1 MQEKFDFLRKNGTIF
16 AHVRK
21 KQYFCRRKR
30 NHMNRILWI
39 DDEIDLLQP
48 YIIYLTSKGYEV
60 TTASNGEDALD
71 LLSAQD
77 IVFLDE
83 NMPGMTG
90 LETLQEIKRLHPEV
104 PVVMITKSEEEHIM
118 EQAIGEQIADYLIK
132 PVNPS
137 QILLC
142 LKKHIHQQAIV
153 TEHVQ
158 QNYRQEW
165 SDISYMIDT
174 ATTFEEWAAIVRTL
188 SKWDLELEDSPM
200 RSLIDDQRTQA
211 NAAFAKW
218 IAKNYESWFE
228 ARKSSIAQSSI
239 AQSSIPLMSPDV
251 MKHSIFPLLDK
262 GEKVLLC
269 VIDNFRYDQWKTI
282 QPLLSEFYTVQNE
295 EQYMS
300 ILPTATQY
308 ARNAI
313 FSGLLP
319 LQIQE
324 MYPQYWVE
332 EGDEESKNQYEK
344 ELVQTLLD
352 RYRRRESFN
361 YWKVNESDF
370 CERVIA
376 QLKGAQAPLNI
387 VVLNFIDMLS
397 HSRTESKMMRE
408 LANDESA
415 YRSLTLSWFRHS
427 PTYELLRRAAELGF
441 TLVLTTDHGTTRVKN
456 AVQIIAD
463 KNTNTNIR
471 YKVGKALNCSSKNVM
486 SIEQPKRV
494 GLPCPNVSSS
504 YAFCTGSDFFA
515 YPNQFNYYAQYYRN
529 TFQHGGISLEEMIIP
544 LVTLMPKK

>member
-1 MQEKFDFLRKNGTIF
+1 M
-16 AHVRK
+16 
-21 KQYFCRRKR
+21 Y
-30 NHMNRILWI
+30 RILWV

-48 YIIYLTSKGYEV
+48 YIIYLNGKGYDV
-60 TTASNGEDALD
+60 QTASNGQDAIETIEKTAL
-71 LLSAQD
+71 D

-90 LETLQEIKRLHPEV
+90 LETLQEIKRLRPEL
-104 PVVMITKSEEEHIM
+104 PVVMITKNEEEHIM
-118 EQAIGEQIADYLIK
+118 EQAIGEKIADYLIK

-142 LKKHIHQQAIV
+142 LKKHIHQQTIV
-153 TEHVQ
+153 TEHTQ
-158 QNYRQEW
+158 ENYRQEW
-165 SDISYMIDT
+165 GDIAYLIDT
-174 ATTFEEWAAIVRTL
+174 ASTFEEWAAIERTL
-188 SKWDLELEDSPM
+188 SKWDIELEQSSM
-200 RSLIDDQRTQA
+200 RSMIDDQRTQA
-211 NAAFAKW
+211 NAVFCKW
-218 IAKNYESWFE
+218 LKSNYEGWF
-228 ARKSSIAQSSI
+228 APNAQR
-239 AQSSIPLMSPDV
+239 PLMSHDV
-251 MKHSIFPLLDK
+251 MKHAVFPLLDK

-282 QPLLSEFYTVQNE
+282 QPLLSEIYSVRTE

-313 FSGLLP
+313 FSGLMP
-319 LQIQE
+319 LQLQQ
-324 MYPQYWVE
+324 MYSQYWVE

-344 ELVQTLLD
+344 ELIQTLID
-352 RYRRRESFN
+352 RYRRREHFS
-361 YWKVNESDF
+361 YWKVNESDY
-370 CERVIA
+370 CERVIQ
-376 QLKGAQAPLNI
+376 QLKGVQTPLNV

-408 LANDESA
+408 LANDEAA

-427 PTYELLRRAAELGF
+427 PTYELLRRAAELGY
-441 TLVLTTDHGTTRVKN
+441 TLVLTTDHGTTRVRN
-456 AVQIIAD
+456 AVQIVAD

-486 SIEQPKRV
+486 TIEQPKRV

-504 YAFCTGSDFFA
+504 YVFCTGNDFFA

-544 LVTLMPKK
+544 LVTLQPK

>member
-1 MQEKFDFLRKNGTIF
+1 MS
-16 AHVRK
+16 
-21 KQYFCRRKR
+21 
-30 NHMNRILWI
+30 RILWV

-48 YIIYLTSKGYEV
+48 YIIYLKGKDYDV

-71 LLSAQD
+71 RLNEAVPD
-77 IVFLDE
+77 IIFLDE
-83 NMPGMTG
+83 NMPGLTG

-118 EQAIGEQIADYLIK
+118 EQAIGEKIADYLIK

-142 LKKHIHQQAIV
+142 LKKHIHQHAIM
-153 TEHVQ
+153 TEQVQ

-174 ATTFEEWAAIVRTL
+174 ATTIEEWQAIERTL
-188 SKWDLELEDSPM
+188 SKWDIELENSSM

-211 NAAFAKW
+211 NAAFCKW
-218 IAKNYESWFE
+218 IAKNYESWFRVQSDNIQSTEE
-228 ARKSSIAQSSI
+228 A
-239 AQSSIPLMSPDV
+239 PLMSHDI
-251 MKHSIFPLLDK
+251 MKHAVFPLLDK

-282 QPLLSEFYTVQNE
+282 QPLVSEFYSVRTE
-295 EQYMS
+295 EQYTS

-376 QLKGAQAPLNI
+376 QLKGAHAPLNI

-408 LANDESA
+408 LAYDEAA

-427 PTYELLRRAAELGF
+427 PTYSLLRRAAELGF
-441 TLVLTTDHGTTRVKN
+441 TLVLTTDHGTTRVKS

-471 YKVGKALNCSSKNVM
+471 YKVGKALNCNSKNVFT
-486 SIEQPKRV
+486 IEQPKRV
-494 GLPCPNVSSS
+494 GLPCPNVSST

-529 TFQHGGISLEEMIIP
+529 TFQHGGISLEEMVIP
-544 LVTLMPKK
+544 LVTLVPKK

>member
-1 MQEKFDFLRKNGTIF
+1 MSQ
-16 AHVRK
+16 
-21 KQYFCRRKR
+21 
-30 NHMNRILWI
+30 ILWV

-48 YIIYLTSKGYEV
+48 YIIYLKGKGYEV
-60 TTASNGEDALD
+60 ITASNGEDALD
-71 LLSAQD
+71 LFSNIQSPISNQFD

-83 NMPGMTG
+83 NMPGMSG

-118 EQAIGEQIADYLIK
+118 EQAIGEKIADYLIK

-142 LKKHIHQQAIV
+142 LKKHIHSRDIV
-153 TEHVQ
+153 TEQVQ

-174 ATTFEEWAAIVRTL
+174 ATTIEEWQAIERTL
-188 SKWDLELEDSPM
+188 SRWDIELENSPM
-200 RSLIDDQRTQA
+200 RSLIEDQRTQA

-218 IAKNYESWFE
+218 IAKNYESWFAGE
-228 ARKSSIAQSSI
+228 RPI
-239 AQSSIPLMSPDV
+239 MSQDV
-251 MKHSIFPLLDK
+251 MKHSVFPLLDEGK
-262 GEKVLLC
+262 KVLLC

-282 QPLLSEFYTVQNE
+282 QPLISEFYTVQHE
-295 EQYMS
+295 EQYTS

-313 FSGLLP
+313 FSGLMP
-319 LQIQE
+319 LQIQQ
-324 MYPQYWVE
+324 MFPNLWVE
-332 EGDEESKNQYEK
+332 EGDEESKNQHEK

-352 RYRRRESFN
+352 RYRRRETFN

-376 QLKGAQAPLNI
+376 QLKSVQTPLNI

-408 LANDESA
+408 LANDEAA

-427 PTYELLRRAAELGF
+427 PTYELLRRAADLGF

-471 YKVGKALNCSSKNVM
+471 YKVGKALNCSDKSVFF
-486 SIEQPKRV
+486 IEQPKQV

-544 LVTLMPKK
+544 LVTLVPRKN

>member
-1 MQEKFDFLRKNGTIF
+1 MS
-16 AHVRK
+16 
-21 KQYFCRRKR
+21 
-30 NHMNRILWI
+30 RILWV

-48 YIIYLTSKGYEV
+48 YIIYLKGKDYDV

-71 LLSAQD
+71 RLNEAVPD

-83 NMPGMTG
+83 NMPGLTG

-118 EQAIGEQIADYLIK
+118 EQAIGEKIADYLIK

-142 LKKHIHQQAIV
+142 LKKHIHQHAIM
-153 TEHVQ
+153 TEQVQ

-174 ATTFEEWAAIVRTL
+174 ATTIEEWQAIERTL
-188 SKWDLELEDSPM
+188 SKWDIELENSSM

-211 NAAFAKW
+211 NAAFCKW
-218 IAKNYESWFE
+218 IAKNYESWFRVQSDNIQSTEE
-228 ARKSSIAQSSI
+228 A
-239 AQSSIPLMSPDV
+239 PLMSHDI
-251 MKHSIFPLLDK
+251 MKHAVFPLLDK

-282 QPLLSEFYTVQNE
+282 QPLISEFYSVRTE
-295 EQYMS
+295 EQYTS

-376 QLKGAQAPLNI
+376 QLKGAHAPLNI

-408 LANDESA
+408 LAYDEAA

-427 PTYELLRRAAELGF
+427 PTYSLLRRAAELGF
-441 TLVLTTDHGTTRVKN
+441 TLR
-456 AVQIIAD
+456 
-463 KNTNTNIR
+463 R
-471 YKVGKALNCSSKNVM
+471 
-486 SIEQPKRV
+486 
-494 GLPCPNVSSS
+494 
-504 YAFCTGSDFFA
+504 
-515 YPNQFNYYAQYYRN
+515 
-529 TFQHGGISLEEMIIP
+529 
-544 LVTLMPKK
+544 

>member
-1 MQEKFDFLRKNGTIF
+1 MS
-16 AHVRK
+16 
-21 KQYFCRRKR
+21 
-30 NHMNRILWI
+30 RILWV
-39 DDEIDLLQP
+39 DDEVDLLQP
-48 YIIYLTSKGYEV
+48 YIIYLKGKGYEV
-60 TTASNGEDALD
+60 VTASNGKDALEVISNQQ
-71 LLSAQD
+71 SAFS

-83 NMPGMTG
+83 NMPGMSG

-118 EQAIGEQIADYLIK
+118 EQAIGEKIADYLIK

-142 LKKHIHQQAIV
+142 LKKHIHSKDIV
-153 TEHVQ
+153 TEQVQ

-174 ATTFEEWAAIVRTL
+174 ASTIEEWQAIERTL
-188 SKWDLELEDSPM
+188 SKWDIELENSPM
-200 RSLIDDQRTQA
+200 RSLIEDQRTQA
-211 NAAFAKW
+211 NAAFSKW
-218 IAKNYESWFE
+218 IAKHYEAWFE
-228 ARKSSIAQSSI
+228 NTEHRAQSTDQI
-239 AQSSIPLMSPDV
+239 TRPVMSQDV
-251 MKHSIFPLLDK
+251 MKHAVFPLLDK

-282 QPLLSEFYTVQNE
+282 QPLLSEFYSVVHE
-295 EQYMS
+295 EQYTS

-313 FSGLLP
+313 FSGLMP
-319 LQIQE
+319 LQIQQ
-324 MYPQYWVE
+324 MFPQYWVE

-352 RYRRRESFN
+352 RYRRRESFQ

-376 QLKGAQAPLNI
+376 QLKGVQAPLSI

-408 LANDESA
+408 LANDEAA

-471 YKVGKALNCSSKNVM
+471 YKVGKALNCSSKNVF

-529 TFQHGGISLEEMIIP
+529 TFQHGGVSLEEMIIP
-544 LVTLMPKK
+544 LVTLVPKKS

>member
-1 MQEKFDFLRKNGTIF
+1 MT
-16 AHVRK
+16 
-21 KQYFCRRKR
+21 
-30 NHMNRILWI
+30 RILWV

-48 YIIYLTSKGYEV
+48 YIIYLKGKGYEV
-60 TTASNGEDALD
+60 VTASNGEDALE
-71 LLSAQD
+71 LANGQQLSANSQFD

-83 NMPGMTG
+83 NMPGMSG
-90 LETLQEIKRLHPEV
+90 LETLQEIKRLHPEL

-118 EQAIGEQIADYLIK
+118 EQAIGEKIADYLIK

-153 TEHVQ
+153 TEQVQ

-174 ATTFEEWAAIVRTL
+174 ATTMEEWQAIERVL
-188 SKWDLELEDSPM
+188 SKWDIELENSPM

-218 IAKNYESWFE
+218 IARNYESWFP
-228 ARKSSIAQSSI
+228 SNPQTAQS
-239 AQSSIPLMSPDV
+239 AKPANLVLSPDV
-251 MKHSIFPLLDK
+251 MKHSVFPLLDK

-282 QPLLSEFYTVQNE
+282 QPLLSEFYTIAHE
-295 EQYMS
+295 EQYTS

-313 FSGLLP
+313 FSGLMP

-324 MYPQYWVE
+324 MFPNLWVE
-332 EGDEESKNQYEK
+332 EGDEESKNLHEK

-352 RYRRRESFN
+352 RYRRRETFN

-376 QLKGAQAPLNI
+376 QLKSVRAPLNI

-408 LANDESA
+408 LANDEAA

-456 AVQIIAD
+456 AVQIVAD

-471 YKVGKALNCSSKNVM
+471 YKVGKALNCSSKNVF

-494 GLPCPNVSSS
+494 GLPCPNVSST
-504 YAFCTGSDFFA
+504 YAFCSGSDFFA

-544 LVTLMPKK
+544 LVTLVPKK

>member
-1 MQEKFDFLRKNGTIF
+1 MSQ
-16 AHVRK
+16 
-21 KQYFCRRKR
+21 
-30 NHMNRILWI
+30 ILWV

-48 YIIYLTSKGYEV
+48 YIIYLKGKGYEV
-60 TTASNGEDALD
+60 ITASNGEDALD
-71 LLSAQD
+71 YFSQQPID

-118 EQAIGEQIADYLIK
+118 EQAIGEKIADYLIK

-142 LKKHIHQQAIV
+142 LKKHIHSRDIV
-153 TEHVQ
+153 TEQVQ

-174 ATTFEEWAAIVRTL
+174 ASTIEEWQAIERTL
-188 SKWDLELEDSPM
+188 SRWDIELENSPM
-200 RSLIDDQRTQA
+200 RSLIEDQRAQA
-211 NAAFAKW
+211 NTAFGKW
-218 IAKNYESWFE
+218 IAKQHQTISNNLKQPQTTSN
-228 ARKSSIAQSSI
+228 II
-239 AQSSIPLMSPDV
+239 MSPDV
-251 MKHSIFPLLDK
+251 MKHSVFPLLDK

-282 QPLLSEFYTVQNE
+282 QPLLSEFYTVAHE
-295 EQYMS
+295 EQYTS

-313 FSGLLP
+313 FSGLMP
-319 LQIQE
+319 LQIQQ
-324 MYPQYWVE
+324 MFPQYWVE

-352 RYRRRESFN
+352 RYRRKETFH
-361 YWKVNESDF
+361 YWKINESDF
-370 CERVIA
+370 CERVIG
-376 QLKGAQAPLNI
+376 QLKGVQSPLAI

-408 LANDESA
+408 LANDEAA

-427 PTYELLRRAAELGF
+427 PTYDLLRRAAELGF

-471 YKVGKALNCSSKNVM
+471 YKVGKALNCSSKNVF

-529 TFQHGGISLEEMIIP
+529 TFQHGGVSLEEMIIP
-544 LVTLMPKK
+544 LVTLVPKRV

>member
-1 MQEKFDFLRKNGTIF
+1 MSQ
-16 AHVRK
+16 
-21 KQYFCRRKR
+21 
-30 NHMNRILWI
+30 ILWV

-48 YIIYLTSKGYEV
+48 YIIYLKGKGYDV
-60 TTASNGEDALD
+60 TTATNGEDALD
-71 LLSAQD
+71 RLSESVPA

-90 LETLQEIKRLHPEV
+90 LETLQEMKRLHPEV

-118 EQAIGEQIADYLIK
+118 EQAIGEKIADYLIK

-142 LKKHIHQQAIV
+142 LKKHVHQQAIV
-153 TEHVQ
+153 SEQVQ

-165 SDISYMIDT
+165 GDISYMIDT
-174 ATTFEEWAAIVRTL
+174 ASTIEEWQAIERTL
-188 SKWDLELEDSPM
+188 SKWDIDLENSAM
-200 RSLIDDQRTQA
+200 RSLIEDQRTQA

-218 IAKNYESWFE
+218 ITKNYESWFINRE
-228 ARKSSIAQSSI
+228 AINATTPRSDK
-239 AQSSIPLMSPDV
+239 PLMSHDL
-251 MKHSIFPLLDK
+251 MKHSVFPLLDK

-282 QPLLSEFYTVQNE
+282 QPLVSECYTVRAE
-295 EQYMS
+295 EQYTS

-324 MYPQYWVE
+324 MFPHLWVE
-332 EGDEESKNQYEK
+332 EGDEESKNQHEK

-370 CERVIA
+370 CERVIQ
-376 QLKGAQAPLNI
+376 QLKSSQAPLNI

-408 LANDESA
+408 LANDEAA

-427 PTYELLRRAAELGF
+427 PIYELLRLASEMGL

-456 AVQIIAD
+456 AVQIVAD

-471 YKVGKALNCSSKNVM
+471 YKVGKALNCSSKNVF

-544 LVTLMPKK
+544 LVTLVPKR

>member
-1 MQEKFDFLRKNGTIF
+1 
-16 AHVRK
+16 
-21 KQYFCRRKR
+21 
-30 NHMNRILWI
+30 MNRILWV
-39 DDEIDLLQP
+39 DDEVDLLQP
-48 YIIYLTSKGYEV
+48 YIIYLKGKDYEV
-60 TTASNGEDALD
+60 VTATNGEDALD
-71 LLSAQD
+71 VFARESDVD

-83 NMPGMTG
+83 NMPGMSG
-90 LETLQEIKRLHPEV
+90 LETLQEMKRIRPEV

-118 EQAIGEQIADYLIK
+118 EQAIGEKIADYLIK

-153 TEHVQ
+153 SEHVRD
-158 QNYRQEW
+158 NYRQEW
-165 SDISYMIDT
+165 SDISYMINT
-174 ATTFEEWAAIVRTL
+174 ATTFDEWKAIERML
-188 SKWDLELEDSPM
+188 SKWDIELEQSSM
-200 RSLIDDQRTQA
+200 RSLLEDQRAQA

-218 IAKNYESWFE
+218 LARNYEAWLSTG
-228 ARKSSIAQSSI
+228 SSRPI
-239 AQSSIPLMSPDV
+239 MSHDV
-251 MKHSIFPLLDK
+251 MKHAVFPLLDQ

-282 QPLLSEFYTVQNE
+282 QPLLSEFFTIREE
-295 EQYMS
+295 EQYLS

-313 FSGLLP
+313 FSGLMP

-332 EGDEESKNQYEK
+332 EGDEETKNQFEK

-352 RYRRRESFN
+352 RYRRRESVT

-370 CERVIA
+370 CERVIH
-376 QLKGAQAPLNI
+376 QLKSTQTPLNI

-408 LANDESA
+408 LANDEAA
-415 YRSLTLSWFRHS
+415 YRSITLSWFRHS
-427 PTYELLRRAAELGF
+427 PTYNLLKRAAELGF

-486 SIEQPKRV
+486 TIEQPKRV

-504 YAFCTGSDFFA
+504 YMFCSGNDFFA

-544 LVTLMPKK
+544 LVTLDPK

>member
-1 MQEKFDFLRKNGTIF
+1 M
-16 AHVRK
+16 
-21 KQYFCRRKR
+21 
-30 NHMNRILWI
+30 

-48 YIIYLTSKGYEV
+48 YIIYLKGKGYNVE
-60 TTASNGEDALD
+60 TASNGEDALD
-71 LLSAQD
+71 ALDTIVPD

-90 LETLQEIKRLHPEV
+90 LETLQEIKRLHPDV

-118 EQAIGEQIADYLIK
+118 EQAIGEKIADYLIK

-153 TEHVQ
+153 TEQVQ

-174 ATTFEEWAAIVRTL
+174 ATTIEEWQAIERTL
-188 SKWDLELEDSPM
+188 SRWDIELENSPM

-218 IAKNYESWFE
+218 IAKNYETWF
-228 ARKSSIAQSSI
+228 ANGQKTAANS
-239 AQSSIPLMSPDV
+239 PLMSQDI
-251 MKHSIFPLLDK
+251 MKHAVFPLLDK

-269 VIDNFRYDQWKTI
+269 VIDNFRYDQWKAI
-282 QPLLSEFYTVQNE
+282 QPLLSEFYTIQTE
-295 EQYMS
+295 EQYTS

-313 FSGLLP
+313 FSGLMP
-319 LQIQE
+319 LQIQQ
-324 MYPQYWVE
+324 MFPQYWVE

-352 RYRRRESFN
+352 RYRRRECFN

-376 QLKGAQAPLNI
+376 QLKGVHTPLNI

-415 YRSLTLSWFRHS
+415 YRSLTLSWFKHS
-427 PTYELLRRAAELGF
+427 PTYELMHRAAELGF

-456 AVQIIAD
+456 PVQIVAD

-486 SIEQPKRV
+486 MIEQPKRV
-494 GLPCPNVSSS
+494 GLPSPNVSSS
-504 YAFCTGSDFFA
+504 YAFCTGNDFFA

-529 TFQHGGISLEEMIIP
+529 TFQHGGISLEEMIVP
-544 LVTLMPKK
+544 LITLIPKK

>member
-1 MQEKFDFLRKNGTIF
+1 MSQ
-16 AHVRK
+16 
-21 KQYFCRRKR
+21 
-30 NHMNRILWI
+30 ILWV

-48 YIIYLTSKGYEV
+48 YLIYLKEKNYNV
-60 TTASNGEDALD
+60 LTATNGDDALD
-71 LLSAQD
+71 LISHQSPAID

-83 NMPGMTG
+83 NMPGMSG
-90 LETLQEIKRLHPEV
+90 LETLQEIKRIHPEI

-118 EQAIGEQIADYLIK
+118 EQAIGEKIADYLIK

-142 LKKHIHQQAIV
+142 LKKHIHQQEIV
-153 TEHVQ
+153 TEQVQ

-174 ATTFEEWAAIVRTL
+174 ATTMEEWKAIERTL
-188 SKWDLELEDSPM
+188 SRWDIELENSPM
-200 RSLIDDQRTQA
+200 RSMIDDQRTQA

-218 IAKNYESWFE
+218 VAKNYVEMIGE
-228 ARKSSIAQSSI
+228 RKSKEECIF
-239 AQSSIPLMSPDV
+239 SPDV
-251 MKHSIFPLLDK
+251 MKHAVFPLLDK

-282 QPLLSEFYTVQNE
+282 QPLISEFYTVQKE
-295 EQYMS
+295 EQYTS

-319 LQIQE
+319 LQIQQ

-332 EGDEESKNQYEK
+332 EGDEDSKNQFEK

-352 RYRRRESFN
+352 RYRRKDSFS

-370 CERVIA
+370 CERVIH
-376 QLKGAQAPLNI
+376 QLKGARTDLNI
-387 VVLNFIDMLS
+387 VVFNFIDML
-397 HSRTESKMMRE
+397 
-408 LANDESA
+408 
-415 YRSLTLSWFRHS
+415 LSWFQHS
-427 PTYELLRRAAELGF
+427 PTLALLRRAAELGF

-456 AVQIIAD
+456 AVQIVAD

-471 YKVGKALNCSSKNVM
+471 YKVGKALNCNSKNVFT
-486 SIEQPKRV
+486 IEQPKQV

-544 LVTLMPKK
+544 LVTLTPKK

>member
-1 MQEKFDFLRKNGTIF
+1 
-16 AHVRK
+16 
-21 KQYFCRRKR
+21 
-30 NHMNRILWI
+30 MNRILWV

-48 YIIYLTSKGYEV
+48 YIIYLKGKNYEV
-60 TTASNGEDALD
+60 ITASNGEDALQA
-71 LLSAQD
+71 LEQVPD

-118 EQAIGEQIADYLIK
+118 EQAIGEKIADYLIK

-142 LKKHIHQQAIV
+142 LKKHIHQQTIV
-153 TEHVQ
+153 NEQIQ

-174 ATTFEEWAAIVRTL
+174 ASTIEEWQAVERTL
-188 SKWDLELEDSPM
+188 SKWDIELENSPM

-218 IAKNYESWFE
+218 IAKNYQAWFDGK
-228 ARKSSIAQSSI
+228 RPI
-239 AQSSIPLMSPDV
+239 MSHDV
-251 MKHSIFPLLDK
+251 MKHSVFPLLDK

-282 QPLLSEFYTVQNE
+282 QPLLGEFYTIQNE
-295 EQYMS
+295 EQYTS

-313 FSGLLP
+313 FSGLMP

-332 EGDEESKNQYEK
+332 EGDEESKNLYEK

-352 RYRRRESFN
+352 RYRRRESFT

-370 CERVIA
+370 CERVIT
-376 QLKGAQAPLNI
+376 QLKGVQTPLNI
-387 VVLNFIDMLS
+387 VVFNFIDMLS

-408 LANDESA
+408 LANDEAA

-427 PTYELLRRAAELGF
+427 PTYDLLRRASELGF
-441 TLVLTTDHGTTRVKN
+441 TLVLTTDHGTIRVKN

-471 YKVGKALNCSSKNVM
+471 YKVGKALNCN
-486 SIEQPKRV
+486 
-494 GLPCPNVSSS
+494 
-504 YAFCTGSDFFA
+504 A
-515 YPNQFNYYAQYYRN
+515 
-529 TFQHGGISLEEMIIP
+529 
-544 LVTLMPKK
+544 

>member
-1 MQEKFDFLRKNGTIF
+1 MSQ
-16 AHVRK
+16 
-21 KQYFCRRKR
+21 
-30 NHMNRILWI
+30 ILWV

-48 YIIYLTSKGYEV
+48 YIIFLKSKGYELV
-60 TTASNGEDALD
+60 TATNGEDALD
-71 LLSAQD
+71 ELEIAVPD

-118 EQAIGEQIADYLIK
+118 EQAIGEKIADYLIK
-132 PVNPS
+132 PVNPN
-137 QILLC
+137 QILMC
-142 LKKHIHQQAIV
+142 LKKHVHQQEIV
-153 TEHVQ
+153 TEQLQ

-174 ATTFEEWAAIVRTL
+174 ATTIEEWQAIERTL
-188 SKWDLELEDSPM
+188 SRWDIELENSPM
-200 RSLIDDQRTQA
+200 RSLIEDQRTQA

-218 IAKNYESWFE
+218 IAKHYEAWF
-228 ARKSSIAQSSI
+228 SAQSS
-239 AQSSIPLMSPDV
+239 ADRPVMSHDL
-251 MKHSIFPLLDK
+251 MKHAVFPLLDK

-282 QPLLSEFYTVQNE
+282 QPLISEFYTVRSE
-295 EQYMS
+295 EQYTS

-319 LQIQE
+319 LQIQQ

-332 EGDEESKNQYEK
+332 EGDEETKNQYEK

-376 QLKGAQAPLNI
+376 QLKGVQAPLNI

-408 LANDESA
+408 LANDEAA

-427 PTYELLRRAAELGF
+427 PTYELLRKAADLGF
-441 TLVLTTDHGTTRVKN
+441 TLVLTTDHGTTCVKN

-471 YKVGKALNCSSKNVM
+471 YKVGKALNCSSKNVF
-486 SIEQPKRV
+486 SIEQPKQV

-504 YAFCTGSDFFA
+504 YAFCAGSDFFA

-544 LVTLMPKK
+544 LVTLTPKK

>member
-1 MQEKFDFLRKNGTIF
+1 MSQ
-16 AHVRK
+16 
-21 KQYFCRRKR
+21 
-30 NHMNRILWI
+30 ILWV

-48 YIIYLTSKGYEV
+48 YIIYLKGKGYDV
-60 TTASNGEDALD
+60 TTATNGEDALD
-71 LLSAQD
+71 RLSESVPA

-90 LETLQEIKRLHPEV
+90 LETLQEMKRLHPEV

-118 EQAIGEQIADYLIK
+118 EQAIGEKIADYLIK

-137 QILLC
+137 QILMC
-142 LKKHIHQQAIV
+142 LKKHVHQQAIV
-153 TEHVQ
+153 SEQVQ

-165 SDISYMIDT
+165 GDISYMIDT
-174 ATTFEEWAAIVRTL
+174 ASTIEEWQAIERTL
-188 SKWDLELEDSPM
+188 SKWDIELENSAM
-200 RSLIDDQRTQA
+200 RSLIEDQRTQA
-211 NAAFAKW
+211 NVAFAKW
-218 IAKNYESWFE
+218 IAKNYEGWFSGE
-228 ARKSSIAQSSI
+228 R
-239 AQSSIPLMSPDV
+239 PVMSHDL
-251 MKHSIFPLLDK
+251 MKHAVFPLLDK

-282 QPLLSEFYTVQNE
+282 QPLVSECYTVRTE
-295 EQYMS
+295 EQYTS

-324 MYPQYWVE
+324 MFPNLWVE
-332 EGDEESKNQYEK
+332 EGEEESKNQHEK

-370 CERVIA
+370 CERVIQ
-376 QLKGAQAPLNI
+376 QLKGSQAPLNI

-408 LANDESA
+408 LANDEAA

-427 PTYELLRRAAELGF
+427 PIYELLRLASEMGF
-441 TLVLTTDHGTTRVKN
+441 TLVITTDHGTTRVKN
-456 AVQIIAD
+456 AVQIVAD

-471 YKVGKALNCSSKNVM
+471 YKVGKALNCSSKNVF

-544 LVTLMPKK
+544 LVTLVPKR

>member
-1 MQEKFDFLRKNGTIF
+1 MRK
-16 AHVRK
+16 
-21 KQYFCRRKR
+21 
-30 NHMNRILWI
+30 ILWV

-48 YIIYLTSKGYEV
+48 YIIYLKGKNYEV
-60 TTASNGEDALD
+60 TTASNGEDAIDALAD
-71 LLSAQD
+71 AVPD

-83 NMPGMTG
+83 NMPGMSG
-90 LETLQEIKRLHPEV
+90 LETLQEMKRLHPEV

-118 EQAIGEQIADYLIK
+118 EQAIGEKIADYLIK

-142 LKKHIHQQAIV
+142 LKKHVHNRDIV
-153 TEHVQ
+153 TEQVQ

-165 SDISYMIDT
+165 GDISYMIDT
-174 ATTFEEWAAIVRTL
+174 ATTMEEWQAIERTL
-188 SKWDLELEDSPM
+188 SKWDIELENSSM
-200 RSLIDDQRTQA
+200 RSLIEDQRTQA

-218 IAKNYESWFE
+218 ITKNYESWFAGE
-228 ARKSSIAQSSI
+228 R
-239 AQSSIPLMSPDV
+239 PLMSPDV
-251 MKHSIFPLLDK
+251 MKHAVFPLLDK

-282 QPLLSEFYTVQNE
+282 QPLISEFYSVVQE
-295 EQYMS
+295 EQYTS

-313 FSGLLP
+313 FAGLMP
-319 LQIQE
+319 LQIQQ
-324 MYPQYWVE
+324 MFPHLWVE
-332 EGDEESKNQYEK
+332 EGDEESKNQHEK

-352 RYRRRESFN
+352 RYRRKESFN
-361 YWKVNESDF
+361 YWKINESDF
-370 CERVIA
+370 CQRVIA
-376 QLKGAQAPLNI
+376 QLKGVQTPLNI

-408 LANDESA
+408 LANDEAA
-415 YRSLTLSWFRHS
+415 YRSLTLSWFKHS
-427 PTYELLRRAAELGF
+427 PTYELLRRAAELGY

-456 AVQIIAD
+456 AVQIVAD

-471 YKVGKALNCSSKNVM
+471 YKVGKALNTSSKNVFT
-486 SIEQPKRV
+486 IDQPKQV

-504 YAFCTGSDFFA
+504 YAFCTGADFFA

-544 LVTLMPKK
+544 LVTLTPKK

>member
-1 MQEKFDFLRKNGTIF
+1 MSQ
-16 AHVRK
+16 
-21 KQYFCRRKR
+21 
-30 NHMNRILWI
+30 ILWV

-48 YIIYLTSKGYEV
+48 YIIYLKGKGYEV
-60 TTASNGEDALD
+60 ITASNGEDALD
-71 LLSAQD
+71 LFSNIQSPISNQFD

-83 NMPGMTG
+83 NMPGMSG
-90 LETLQEIKRLHPEV
+90 LETLQEIKRMHPEV

-118 EQAIGEQIADYLIK
+118 EQAIGEKIADYLIK

-142 LKKHIHQQAIV
+142 LKKHIHSRDIV
-153 TEHVQ
+153 TEQVQ
-158 QNYRQEW
+158 QTYRQEW

-174 ATTFEEWAAIVRTL
+174 ATTIEEWQAIERTL
-188 SKWDLELEDSPM
+188 SRWDIELENSPM
-200 RSLIDDQRTQA
+200 RSLIEDQRTQA

-218 IAKNYESWFE
+218 IAKNYESWFAGE
-228 ARKSSIAQSSI
+228 RPI
-239 AQSSIPLMSPDV
+239 MSQDV
-251 MKHSIFPLLDK
+251 MKHSVFPLLDEGK
-262 GEKVLLC
+262 KVLLC

-282 QPLLSEFYTVQNE
+282 QPLISEFYTVQHE
-295 EQYMS
+295 EQYTS

-313 FSGLLP
+313 FSGLMP
-319 LQIQE
+319 LQIQQ
-324 MYPQYWVE
+324 MFPNLWVE
-332 EGDEESKNQYEK
+332 EGDEESKNQHEK

-352 RYRRRESFN
+352 RYRRRETFN

-376 QLKGAQAPLNI
+376 QLKSVQTPLNI

-408 LANDESA
+408 LANDEAA

-427 PTYELLRRAAELGF
+427 PTYELLRRAADLGF

-471 YKVGKALNCSSKNVM
+471 YKVGKALNCSDKSVFF
-486 SIEQPKRV
+486 IEQPKQV

-544 LVTLMPKK
+544 LVTLVPRKN

>member
-1 MQEKFDFLRKNGTIF
+1 MSQ
-16 AHVRK
+16 
-21 KQYFCRRKR
+21 
-30 NHMNRILWI
+30 ILWV

-48 YIIYLTSKGYEV
+48 YIIYLKGKGYEL
-60 TTASNGEDALD
+60 TTATNGEDAIDVLD
-71 LLSAQD
+71 KTVPD

-118 EQAIGEQIADYLIK
+118 EQAIGEKIADYLIK

-142 LKKHIHQQAIV
+142 LKKHIHQQEIV
-153 TEHVQ
+153 TEQVQ

-174 ATTFEEWAAIVRTL
+174 ATTIEEWQAIERTL
-188 SKWDLELEDSPM
+188 SKWDIELENSPM

-211 NAAFAKW
+211 NVAFAKW
-218 IAKNYESWFE
+218 IAKNYEGWFAGE
-228 ARKSSIAQSSI
+228 RPI
-239 AQSSIPLMSPDV
+239 MSQDV
-251 MKHSIFPLLDK
+251 MKHSVFPLLDK
-262 GEKVLLC
+262 GEKVLFC

-282 QPLLSEFYTVQNE
+282 QPLISEFYTVQH
-295 EQYMS
+295 EQQYTS

-319 LQIQE
+319 LQIQQ

-332 EGDEESKNQYEK
+332 EGDEETKNQHEK

-352 RYRRRESFN
+352 RYRRRDAFN

-376 QLKGAQAPLNI
+376 QLKSVHAPLNI

-408 LANDESA
+408 LANDEAA

-471 YKVGKALNCSSKNVM
+471 YKVGKALNCSSKNVF
-486 SIEQPKRV
+486 SIEQPKQV

-544 LVTLMPKK
+544 LVTLTPKK

>member
-1 MQEKFDFLRKNGTIF
+1 MS
-16 AHVRK
+16 
-21 KQYFCRRKR
+21 
-30 NHMNRILWI
+30 RILWV

-48 YIIYLTSKGYEV
+48 YIIYLNGKGYEV
-60 TTASNGEDALD
+60 ITATNGQDALD
-71 LLSAQD
+71 IVDTTVPD

-83 NMPGMTG
+83 NMPGLSG
-90 LETLQEIKRLHPEV
+90 LETLQEIKRLRPEV

-118 EQAIGEQIADYLIK
+118 EQAIGEKIADYLIK

-142 LKKHIHQQAIV
+142 LKKHIHQQTIV
-153 TEHVQ
+153 TEHTQ
-158 QNYRQEW
+158 ENYRQEW
-165 SDISYMIDT
+165 SDIAYLIDT
-174 ATTFEEWAAIVRTL
+174 AGTAEEWMAVERTL
-188 SKWDLELEDSPM
+188 SKWDIELEQSSM
-200 RSLIDDQRTQA
+200 RSMIDDQRTQA
-211 NAAFAKW
+211 NAAFSKW
-218 IAKNYESWFE
+218 IQRNYETWFE
-228 ARKSSIAQSSI
+228 PNAQR
-239 AQSSIPLMSPDV
+239 PLLSQDV
-251 MKHSIFPLLDK
+251 MKHSVFPLLDK

-282 QPLLSEFYTVQNE
+282 QPLLGDFYTVQNE
-295 EQYMS
+295 EQYFS

-319 LQIQE
+319 LQIQQ

-344 ELVQTLLD
+344 ELIQTLLD
-352 RYRRRESFN
+352 RYRRKETYS

-376 QLKGAQAPLNI
+376 QLKGVQTPLNV

-408 LANDESA
+408 LANDEAA

-427 PTYELLRRAAELGF
+427 PTYNLLKRASELGF
-441 TLVLTTDHGTTRVKN
+441 TLVLTTDHGTTRVRN

-471 YKVGKALNCSSKNVM
+471 YKVGKALNCNSKNVM
-486 SIEQPKRV
+486 VIEQPKKV

-504 YAFCTGSDFFA
+504 YMFCTGTDFFA

-529 TFQHGGISLEEMIIP
+529 TFQHGGISLEEVVIP
-544 LVTLMPKK
+544 LVTLQPKK

>member
-1 MQEKFDFLRKNGTIF
+1 MSQ
-16 AHVRK
+16 
-21 KQYFCRRKR
+21 
-30 NHMNRILWI
+30 ILWV

-48 YIIYLTSKGYEV
+48 YIIYLKGKNYDV
-60 TTASNGEDALD
+60 VTASNGEDAIGLVENR
-71 LLSAQD
+71 QFD

-83 NMPGMTG
+83 NMPGISG

-118 EQAIGEQIADYLIK
+118 EQAIGEKIADYLIK

-142 LKKHIHQQAIV
+142 LKKHIHQQEIV
-153 TEHVQ
+153 TEQVQ

-165 SDISYMIDT
+165 SDITYLIDT
-174 ATTFEEWAAIVRTL
+174 ASTIEEWQAIERLL
-188 SKWDLELEDSPM
+188 SKWDLELAGIEPEQAGHSGM
-200 RSLIDDQRTQA
+200 HSLIDDQRTQA

-218 IAKNYESWFE
+218 IAKNYETWF
-228 ARKSSIAQSSI
+228 APSASRPILSQ
-239 AQSSIPLMSPDV
+239 DV
-251 MKHSIFPLLDK
+251 MKHAVFPLLDK

-282 QPLLSEFYTVQNE
+282 QPLISEFYSIRTE
-295 EQYMS
+295 EQYTS

-332 EGDEESKNQYEK
+332 EGDEESKNQYER

-370 CERVIA
+370 CERVIQ
-376 QLKGAQAPLNI
+376 QLKSVQTPLNI

-397 HSRTESKMMRE
+397 HSRTESKIMRE
-408 LANDESA
+408 LANDEAA

-427 PTYELLRRAAELGF
+427 PTYELLRRAAERGF

-456 AVQIIAD
+456 AVQIVAD

-471 YKVGKALNCSSKNVM
+471 YKVGKALNCASKNVM
-486 SIEQPKRV
+486 TIEQPKRI

-504 YAFCTGSDFFA
+504 YMFCTGSDFFA
-515 YPNQFNYYAQYYRN
+515 YPNQFNYYAQYFRN

-544 LVTLMPKK
+544 LVTLVPKAR

>member
-1 MQEKFDFLRKNGTIF
+1 
-16 AHVRK
+16 
-21 KQYFCRRKR
+21 
-30 NHMNRILWI
+30 MNRILWV

-48 YIIYLTSKGYEV
+48 YIIYLTNKGYEV
-60 TTASNGEDALD
+60 VTSSNGEDALTLVERSEGSD
-71 LLSAQD
+71 LPD

-83 NMPGMTG
+83 NMPGITG

-118 EQAIGEQIADYLIK
+118 EQAIGEKIADYLIK

-137 QILLC
+137 QILMC
-142 LKKHIHQQAIV
+142 LKKHIHHQEIV
-153 TEHVQ
+153 SEQVQ

-174 ATTFEEWAAIVRTL
+174 ATTIEEWQAVERAL
-188 SKWDLELEDSPM
+188 SKWDIELENSAM
-200 RSLIDDQRTQA
+200 RSLVEDQRTQA
-211 NAAFAKW
+211 NTAFAKW
-218 IAKNYESWFE
+218 ISKNYEGWF
-228 ARKSSIAQSSI
+228 AAKSEGR
-239 AQSSIPLMSPDV
+239 PLMSHDV
-251 MKHSIFPLLDK
+251 MKHSVFPLLDK
-262 GEKVLLC
+262 GERVLLC

-282 QPLLSEFYTVQNE
+282 QPLVSEFYSLQNE
-295 EQYMS
+295 EQYTS
-300 ILPTATQY
+300 ILPTSTQY

-313 FSGLLP
+313 FSGLMP

-324 MYPQYWVE
+324 MYPELWVE
-332 EGDEESKNQYEK
+332 EGDEDSKNQFER

-352 RYRRRESFN
+352 RYRRRDTFS

-370 CERVIA
+370 CERVIQ
-376 QLKGAQAPLNI
+376 QLKHSASQLNI

-408 LANDESA
+408 LANDEAA

-427 PTYELLRRAAELGF
+427 PTYELLRLASESGM

-471 YKVGKALNCSSKNVM
+471 YKVGKALNCNAKSVM
-486 SIEQPKRV
+486 TIEQPKRV

-515 YPNQFNYYAQYYRN
+515 YPNQFNYYAQFYRN
-529 TFQHGGISLEEMIIP
+529 TFQHGGISLEEMVIP
-544 LVTLMPKK
+544 LVTMTPKG

>member
-1 MQEKFDFLRKNGTIF
+1 MK
-16 AHVRK
+16 
-21 KQYFCRRKR
+21 
-30 NHMNRILWI
+30 RILWV

-48 YIIYLTSKGYEV
+48 YIIYLKSKDYEV
-60 TTASNGEDALD
+60 ITASNGEDALEIVE
-71 LLSAQD
+71 SQKSNAESETID

-118 EQAIGEQIADYLIK
+118 EQAIGEKIADYLIK

-153 TEHVQ
+153 TEQVQ

-174 ATTFEEWAAIVRTL
+174 ATTIEEWQAIERTL
-188 SKWDLELEDSPM
+188 SRWDIELENSPM

-218 IAKNYESWFE
+218 VAKNYVSLVESKKTASLKE
-228 ARKSSIAQSSI
+228 ESI
-239 AQSSIPLMSPDV
+239 LMSPDV
-251 MKHSIFPLLDK
+251 MKHSVFPLLDK
-262 GEKVLLC
+262 GERVLLC

-282 QPLLSEFYTVQNE
+282 QPLISEFYTIRTE
-295 EQYMS
+295 EQYTS

-313 FSGLLP
+313 FSGLMP

-324 MYPQYWVE
+324 MFPDLWVE
-332 EGDEESKNQYEK
+332 EGDEESKNQHEK

-370 CERVIA
+370 CERVIH
-376 QLKGAQAPLNI
+376 QIKHSQSPLNI

-427 PTYELLRRAAELGF
+427 PTYELLRRASELGY

-456 AVQIIAD
+456 AVQIVAD

-471 YKVGKALNCSSKNVM
+471 YKVGKALNCNSKNVF

-544 LVTLMPKK
+544 LVTLVPKAR

>member
-1 MQEKFDFLRKNGTIF
+1 
-16 AHVRK
+16 
-21 KQYFCRRKR
+21 
-30 NHMNRILWI
+30 MNTILWV

-48 YIIYLTSKGYEV
+48 YIIYLNGKGYEV
-60 TTASNGEDALD
+60 TTASNGRDALD
-71 LLSAQD
+71 IVEQTVPS

-83 NMPGMTG
+83 NMPGLTG
-90 LETLQEIKRLHPEV
+90 LETLQEIKRIRPEV

-118 EQAIGEQIADYLIK
+118 EQAIGEKIADYLIK

-142 LKKHIHQQAIV
+142 LKKHIHQQAILSEQ
-153 TEHVQ
+153 TQ
-158 QNYRQEW
+158 QSYRQEW
-165 SDISYMIDT
+165 SDIAYMIDT
-174 ATTFEEWAAIVRTL
+174 AATFQEWAAIERTL
-188 SKWDLELEDSPM
+188 SRWDIELENSPM
-200 RSLIDDQRTQA
+200 RSMIDDQRTQA

-218 IAKNYESWFE
+218 VAKNYESWFE
-228 ARKSSIAQSSI
+228 VQSDNL
-239 AQSSIPLMSPDV
+239 QSTKDAPLMSHNV
-251 MKHSIFPLLDK
+251 MKHAVFPLLDR
-262 GEKVLLC
+262 GEKALLC

-282 QPLLSEFYTVQNE
+282 QPLLSEWFAIREE

-319 LQIQE
+319 LQIQQ

-352 RYRRRESFN
+352 RYRRRETFS
-361 YWKVNESDF
+361 YWKVNESDY
-370 CERVIA
+370 CERVIH
-376 QLKGAQAPLNI
+376 QLRSARTPLNI

-397 HSRTESKMMRE
+397 HSRTESRMMRE
-408 LANDESA
+408 LANDEAA

-427 PTYELLRRAAELGF
+427 PTYELLRRAAELGY

-471 YKVGKALNCSSKNVM
+471 YKVGKALNCSSKNVFVL
-486 SIEQPKRV
+486 ERPERT

-504 YAFCTGSDFFA
+504 YAFCTGNDFFA

-529 TFQHGGISLEEMIIP
+529 TFQHGGISLEEMVIP
-544 LVTLMPKK
+544 LVTLSPKS

>member
-1 MQEKFDFLRKNGTIF
+1 MS
-16 AHVRK
+16 
-21 KQYFCRRKR
+21 
-30 NHMNRILWI
+30 RILWV

-48 YIIYLTSKGYEV
+48 YIIYLKGKDYDV

-71 LLSAQD
+71 RLNEAVPD

-83 NMPGMTG
+83 NMPGLTG

-118 EQAIGEQIADYLIK
+118 EQAIGEKIADYLIK

-142 LKKHIHQQAIV
+142 LKKHIHQHAIM
-153 TEHVQ
+153 TEQVQ

-174 ATTFEEWAAIVRTL
+174 ATTIEEWQAIERTL
-188 SKWDLELEDSPM
+188 SKWDIELENSSM

-211 NAAFAKW
+211 NAAFCKW
-218 IAKNYESWFE
+218 IAKNYESWFRVQSDNIQSTEE
-228 ARKSSIAQSSI
+228 A
-239 AQSSIPLMSPDV
+239 PLMSHDI
-251 MKHSIFPLLDK
+251 MKHAVFPLLDK

-282 QPLLSEFYTVQNE
+282 QPLISEFYSVRTE
-295 EQYMS
+295 EQYTS

-324 MYPQYWVE
+324 KYPQYWVE

-376 QLKGAQAPLNI
+376 QLKGAHAPLNI

-408 LANDESA
+408 LAYDEAA

-427 PTYELLRRAAELGF
+427 PTYSLLRRAAELGF
-441 TLVLTTDHGTTRVKN
+441 TLVLTTDHGTTRVKS

-471 YKVGKALNCSSKNVM
+471 YKVGKALNCNSKNVFT
-486 SIEQPKRV
+486 IEQPKRV

-529 TFQHGGISLEEMIIP
+529 TFQHGGISLEEMVIP
-544 LVTLMPKK
+544 LVTLVPKK

>member
-1 MQEKFDFLRKNGTIF
+1 MSQ
-16 AHVRK
+16 
-21 KQYFCRRKR
+21 
-30 NHMNRILWI
+30 ILWV

-48 YIIYLTSKGYEV
+48 YIIYLKGKNYDV
-60 TTASNGEDALD
+60 VTASNGEDAID
-71 LLSAQD
+71 LVGKRQFD

-83 NMPGMTG
+83 NMPGISG
-90 LETLQEIKRLHPEV
+90 LETLQEVKRIRPEV

-118 EQAIGEQIADYLIK
+118 EQAIGEKIADYLIK

-142 LKKHIHQQAIV
+142 LKKHIHQQEIV
-153 TEHVQ
+153 TEQVQ
-158 QNYRQEW
+158 QSYRQEW
-165 SDISYMIDT
+165 SDITYLIDT
-174 ATTFEEWAAIVRTL
+174 ASTIEEWQAIERLL
-188 SKWDLELEDSPM
+188 SKWDLELAGLEPEQAGHSGM
-200 RSLIDDQRTQA
+200 HSLIDDQRTQA

-218 IAKNYESWFE
+218 IAKNYETWF
-228 ARKSSIAQSSI
+228 APSASRPILSQ
-239 AQSSIPLMSPDV
+239 DV
-251 MKHSIFPLLDK
+251 MKHAVFPLLDQ

-282 QPLLSEFYTVQNE
+282 QPLISEFYSIRTE
-295 EQYMS
+295 EQYTS

-352 RYRRRESFN
+352 RFRRRENFN

-370 CERVIA
+370 CERVIQ
-376 QLKGAQAPLNI
+376 QLKSVQTPLNI

-397 HSRTESKMMRE
+397 HSRTESKIMRE
-408 LANDESA
+408 LANDEAA

-427 PTYELLRRAAELGF
+427 PTYELLRRAAERGF

-456 AVQIIAD
+456 AVQIVAD

-471 YKVGKALNCSSKNVM
+471 YKVGKALNCASKNVM
-486 SIEQPKRV
+486 TIVQPKRV

-504 YAFCTGSDFFA
+504 YMFCTGSDFFA
-515 YPNQFNYYAQYYRN
+515 YPNQFNYYAQYFRN

-544 LVTLMPKK
+544 LVTLMPKVR